1 MKRWLL
7 LVVVVILIVAGWFVW
22 DMVLAKN
29 WIYPRVAAKI
39 VERKKIDLERW
50 GFVPTWNLN
59 KESKLEEMDK
69 ILFFDLQIGENGR
82 VGTGAELKA
91 LSKLKAKIAQNK
103 QELIVVVSLLK
114 DEKIDV
120 FLKDKKN
127 WQNLAEDLQ
136 KIKSE
141 YGVEGV
147 NVDME
152 YQSDPTLIL
161 SGEYL
166 NFLKYLKT
174 QELGEVSVDVFGNTL
189 LKSSPEKVRGLFAV
203 ADYVVMMGYDFHRP
217 GTQAGPVAPL
227 QAPEGE
233 RSIWEIMGATQ
244 KTGVEMKKLV
254 LALPLYG
261 YEWETGYATAL
272 ASMSRL
278 ESMSQA
284 EKDAWVK
291 TYDELSQSEIW
302 SKKLGDK
309 EIIIYVENNS
319 SLKAKVQAARLA
331 GLSGVGFWAMG
342 YEGKKWD
349 WAKLWE

>member
-1 MKRWLL
+1 MVLLIAVVGWL
-7 LVVVVILIVAGWFVW
+7 VW
-22 DMVLAKN
+22 DFVLAKN
-29 WIYPRVAAKI
+29 WIYPRVVPKI

-50 GFVPTWNLN
+50 GFVPSWNLN

-69 ILFFDLQIGENGR
+69 ILFFDLQIGENGNA
-82 VGTGAELKA
+82 GTAAELKA
-91 LSKLKAKIAQNK
+91 LAKLKNKIAQNK
-103 QELIVVVSLLK
+103 QKLIVVVSLLK
-114 DEKIDV
+114 DEKMDT
-120 FLKDKKN
+120 FLKDRQN
-127 WQNLAEDLQ
+127 WQNLVEDLQ
-136 KIKSE
+136 KIKTDF
-141 YGVEGV
+141 GVEGV

-161 SGEYL
+161 SEEYI

-174 QELGEVSVDVFGNTL
+174 QELGEISVDVFGNTL
-189 LKSSPEKVRGLFAV
+189 LKSSPEKVRSLFAV

-217 GTQAGPVAPL
+217 GTVAGAVAPL
-227 QAPEGE
+227 RAPEGE
-233 RSIWEIMGATQ
+233 RSIWEIIEATV

-261 YEWETGYATAL
+261 YEWETGYATSL

-278 ESMSQA
+278 EGLSQA
-284 EKDAWVK
+284 EKEAWSI
-291 TYDELSQSEIW
+291 TYDELGQSEVW

-309 EIIIYVENNS
+309 EVTIYVENTT
-319 SLKAKVQAARLA
+319 SLRTKVQAARLA

-349 WAKLWE
+349 WSKLWE